1 MPTIDEL
8 LKARAARQAQA
19 KVQSQGA
26 PTAPKVEPTTTPT
39 STPTSKVEAKVETK
53 PTPKVEP
60 NSGALPPYAP
70 ALQDRLKGLADE
82 EDYMDVELS
91 AQSLAE
97 TMSAVMAIPYPPD
110 VFIDQCVEYAS
121 QALENQ
127 KRVYMQRVLSGERQ
141 SGKRDKKKAVAVAMT
156 ITNLD
161 NLFD

>member
-19 KVQSQGA
+19 KVQDA
-26 PTAPKVEPTTTPT
+26 PTVQKVEPIAQPTPQPTTP
-39 STPTSKVEAKVETK
+39 K
-53 PTPKVEP
+53 PD
-60 NSGALPPYAP
+60 NLPPYAP

>member
-19 KVQSQGA
+19 KAQSQSA
-26 PTAPKVEPTTTPT
+26 PTAPKVEPI
-39 STPTSKVEAKVETK
+39 AK
-53 PTPKVEP
+53 PTPQP
-60 NSGALPPYAP
+60 TTPSSDNLPTYAP
-70 ALQDRLKGLADE
+70 ALQDRLKSLADE

-127 KRVYMQRVLSGERQ
+127 KRVYMRRVLSGERQ

>member
-19 KVQSQGA
+19 KAQSQSAQEAKPA
-26 PTAPKVEPTTTPT
+26 PAPVSKVEP
-39 STPTSKVEAKVETK
+39 K
-53 PTPKVEP
+53 PQP
-60 NSGALPPYAP
+60 SSDSLPQYAP
-70 ALQDRLKGLADE
+70 ALQDRLKSLADE

>member
-19 KVQSQGA
+19 KAQSRSQSA
-26 PTAPKVEPTTTPT
+26 PEAQKVETTTAPK
-39 STPTSKVEAKVETK
+39 
-53 PTPKVEP
+53 PKVEP
-60 NSGALPPYAP
+60 NSAALPPYAP
-70 ALQDRLKGLADE
+70 ALQDRLKNLADE

>member
-19 KVQSQGA
+19 KAQSQSAQEAKPA
-26 PTAPKVEPTTTPT
+26 PAPVPKVEP
-39 STPTSKVEAKVETK
+39 K
-53 PTPKVEP
+53 PQP
-60 NSGALPPYAP
+60 SSDSLPQYAP
-70 ALQDRLKGLADE
+70 ALQDRLKSLADE

-141 SGKRDKKKAVAVAMT
+141 SGKRDKRKAVAVAMT

>member
-19 KVQSQGA
+19 KAQSQS
-26 PTAPKVEPTTTPT
+26 APKVEPI
-39 STPTSKVEAKVETK
+39 AQ
-53 PTPKVEP
+53 PTPEP
-60 NSGALPPYAP
+60 KPQPSSDSLPTYAP
-70 ALQDRLKGLADE
+70 ALQDRLKNLADE

>member
-8 LKARAARQAQA
+8 LKARAARQAHA
-19 KVQSQGA
+19 KAQSA
-26 PTAPKVEPTTTPT
+26 PEAKPAPAPAPA
-39 STPTSKVEAKVETK
+39 PTSKVE
-53 PTPKVEP
+53 PQPQPKD
-60 NSGALPPYAP
+60 NSAGLPAYAP
-70 ALQDRLKGLADE
+70 ALQDRLKNLADE

>member
-19 KVQSQGA
+19 KAQSQSVPEAKPA
-26 PTAPKVEPTTTPT
+26 PAPSPAPKVEPTPQ
-39 STPTSKVEAKVETK
+39 
-53 PTPKVEP
+53 PKD

-70 ALQDRLKGLADE
+70 ALQDRLKNLADE

>member
-19 KVQSQGA
+19 KAQSA
-26 PTAPKVEPTTTPT
+26 PTAQKVEPI
-39 STPTSKVEAKVETK
+39 AQ
-53 PTPKVEP
+53 PTPEP
-60 NSGALPPYAP
+60 KPQPSSDSLPTYAP
-70 ALQDRLKGLADE
+70 ALQDRLKSLADE

>member
-19 KVQSQGA
+19 KAQSAQEA
-26 PTAPKVEPTTTPT
+26 QKVEPIAQQTPQ
-39 STPTSKVEAKVETK
+39 PK
-53 PTPKVEP
+53 PQPSSD
-60 NSGALPPYAP
+60 NLPPYAP
-70 ALQDRLKGLADE
+70 ALQERLKNLADE

>member
-19 KVQSQGA
+19 KAQSLSA
-26 PTAPKVEPTTTPT
+26 PQVETKVEPKPT
-39 STPTSKVEAKVETK
+39 SEPT
-53 PTPKVEP
+53 
-60 NSGALPPYAP
+60 NGLPQYAP
-70 ALQDRLKGLADE
+70 VLQNRLKDLADE
-82 EDYMDVELS
+82 EDFMDVELS

-110 VFIDQCVEYAS
+110 VFIDPCIEYAS

-161 NLFD
+161 DLFT

>member
-26 PTAPKVEPTTTPT
+26 PMAPKVEPTTAF
-39 STPTSKVEAKVETK
+39 TPTSKVEAKVE
-53 PTPKVEP
+53 PKD

-70 ALQDRLKGLADE
+70 ALQDRLKSLADE

>member
-19 KVQSQGA
+19 KVQSQSQSQ
-26 PTAPKVEPTTTPT
+26 P
-39 STPTSKVEAKVETK
+39 EAK
-53 PTPKVEP
+53 PTPQPTLDRHEP
-60 NSGALPPYAP
+60 TLSPQASMLPTYAP
-70 ALQDRLKGLADE
+70 ALQERLKNLADE

>member
-19 KVQSQGA
+19 KAQDA
-26 PTAPKVEPTTTPT
+26 PTAQKVEPIAQPTPQPTTPQ
-39 STPTSKVEAKVETK
+39 
-53 PTPKVEP
+53 PKD

-70 ALQDRLKGLADE
+70 ALQERLKSLADE

>member
-19 KVQSQGA
+19 KAQSQ
-26 PTAPKVEPTTTPT
+26 
-39 STPTSKVEAKVETK
+39 STPEAQKVETTTT

-60 NSGALPPYAP
+60 KPQPSSDNLPPYAP
-70 ALQDRLKGLADE
+70 ALQDRLKSLADE

>member
-19 KVQSQGA
+19 KVQSQSQSQ
-26 PTAPKVEPTTTPT
+26 P
-39 STPTSKVEAKVETK
+39 EAK
-53 PTPKVEP
+53 PTPQPTLDRHEP
-60 NSGALPPYAP
+60 TLSPQASMLPAYAP
-70 ALQDRLKGLADE
+70 ALQERLKNLADE

>member
-19 KVQSQGA
+19 KAQSAPGA
-26 PTAPKVEPTTTPT
+26 KPAPA
-39 STPTSKVEAKVETK
+39 PTSKVEPK
-53 PTPKVEP
+53 PQP
-60 NSGALPPYAP
+60 SSDSLPQYAP
-70 ALQDRLKGLADE
+70 ALQDRLKSLADE

>member
-19 KVQSQGA
+19 KAQSAQEA
-26 PTAPKVEPTTTPT
+26 QKVEPI
-39 STPTSKVEAKVETK
+39 AQ
-53 PTPKVEP
+53 PTPEP
-60 NSGALPPYAP
+60 KPQPSSDSLPQYAP
-70 ALQDRLKGLADE
+70 ALQERLKNLADE

>member
-19 KVQSQGA
+19 KAQSA
-26 PTAPKVEPTTTPT
+26 PTAPKVEPIAQPASQPTTP
-39 STPTSKVEAKVETK
+39 K
-53 PTPKVEP
+53 PD
-60 NSGALPPYAP
+60 NLPPYAP
-70 ALQDRLKGLADE
+70 ALQDRLKSLADE

-141 SGKRDKKKAVAVAMT
+141 SGKRDKKKAVAAAMT

>member
-19 KVQSQGA
+19 KAQSQSA
-26 PTAPKVEPTTTPT
+26 P
-39 STPTSKVEAKVETK
+39 EAKQAPA

-60 NSGALPPYAP
+60 TSAALPQYAP
-70 ALQDRLKGLADE
+70 ALQDRLKNLADE

>member
-19 KVQSQGA
+19 KVQSVPEA
-26 PTAPKVEPTTTPT
+26 KPKVEPIAQPTPQPTTP
-39 STPTSKVEAKVETK
+39 K
-53 PTPKVEP
+53 PA
-60 NSGALPPYAP
+60 SDSLPAYAP
-70 ALQDRLKGLADE
+70 ALQDRLKNLADE

>member
-19 KVQSQGA
+19 KAQSAQ
-26 PTAPKVEPTTTPT
+26 
-39 STPTSKVEAKVETK
+39 EAKPAPA

-60 NSGALPPYAP
+60 KPQPSSDSLPQYAP
-70 ALQDRLKGLADE
+70 ALQDRLKNLADE

-110 VFIDQCVEYAS
+110 IFIDQCVEYAS

>member
-19 KVQSQGA
+19 KVQSQSA
-26 PTAPKVEPTTTPT
+26 QEAQKVEPKVEP
-39 STPTSKVEAKVETK
+39 K
-53 PTPKVEP
+53 PQPSSD
-60 NSGALPPYAP
+60 NLPPYAP
-70 ALQDRLKGLADE
+70 ALQDRLKNLADE

>member
-19 KVQSQGA
+19 KAQSQSA
-26 PTAPKVEPTTTPT
+26 PTAQKVEPI
-39 STPTSKVEAKVETK
+39 AQ
-53 PTPKVEP
+53 PTPQPKP
-60 NSGALPPYAP
+60 QPASDNLPPYAP
-70 ALQDRLKGLADE
+70 ALQDRLKNLADE

>member
-19 KVQSQGA
+19 KVQSA
-26 PTAPKVEPTTTPT
+26 PTAQKVEPIAQPTPQPTTPK
-39 STPTSKVEAKVETK
+39 SD
-53 PTPKVEP
+53 
-60 NSGALPPYAP
+60 NLPPYAP
-70 ALQDRLKGLADE
+70 ALQERLKSLADE

>member
-19 KVQSQGA
+19 KAQSQSA
-26 PTAPKVEPTTTPT
+26 PTAPKVEPIAQPTPQPTTP
-39 STPTSKVEAKVETK
+39 SSD
-53 PTPKVEP
+53 
-60 NSGALPPYAP
+60 SLPQYAP
-70 ALQDRLKGLADE
+70 ALQDRLKSLADE

>member
-19 KVQSQGA
+19 KVQSQSA
-26 PTAPKVEPTTTPT
+26 PEAKPKVEPI
-39 STPTSKVEAKVETK
+39 AQ
-53 PTPKVEP
+53 PTPQSKP
-60 NSGALPPYAP
+60 QPSSDNLPPYAP
-70 ALQDRLKGLADE
+70 ALQDRLKNLADE

>member
-19 KVQSQGA
+19 KAQSQSA
-26 PTAPKVEPTTTPT
+26 PTAQKVEPIAQPTPQPTTP
-39 STPTSKVEAKVETK
+39 SSD
-53 PTPKVEP
+53 
-60 NSGALPPYAP
+60 SLPPYAP
-70 ALQDRLKGLADE
+70 ALQDRLKSLADE

-156 ITNLD
+156 STKLD
-161 NLFD
+161 NLFA

>member
-26 PTAPKVEPTTTPT
+26 PTAPKVEPTTAPT
-39 STPTSKVEAKVETK
+39 LDPHEPTLSPQTM
-53 PTPKVEP
+53 
-60 NSGALPPYAP
+60 ALPPYAP
-70 ALQDRLKGLADE
+70 ALQERLKGLADE

>member
-19 KVQSQGA
+19 KVQGA
-26 PTAPKVEPTTTPT
+26 PTAPRVEPTTTPT
-39 STPTSKVEAKVETK
+39 SASTSKVEPQPK
-53 PTPKVEP
+53 PQPKLD
-60 NSGALPPYAP
+60 NLPPYAP
-70 ALQDRLKGLADE
+70 ALQDRLKALADE

>member
-8 LKARAARQAQA
+8 LKARAARQAQVKA
-19 KVQSQGA
+19 QSQSAQEAKPAPA
-26 PTAPKVEPTTTPT
+26 PTPKVET
-39 STPTSKVEAKVETK
+39 
-53 PTPKVEP
+53 KVEP

-70 ALQDRLKGLADE
+70 ALQDRLKNLADE

>member
-19 KVQSQGA
+19 KVQSQSA
-26 PTAPKVEPTTTPT
+26 PEAQRVEPIAQPTPQPTTP
-39 STPTSKVEAKVETK
+39 K
-53 PTPKVEP
+53 PA
-60 NSGALPPYAP
+60 SDSLPAYAP
-70 ALQDRLKGLADE
+70 ALQERLKNLADE

>member
-26 PTAPKVEPTTTPT
+26 PTAQKVEPATVPT
-39 STPTSKVEAKVETK
+39 IDRHEPTLSPQA
-53 PTPKVEP
+53 
-60 NSGALPPYAP
+60 SMLPAYAP
-70 ALQDRLKGLADE
+70 ALQERLKGLADE

>member
-8 LKARAARQAQA
+8 LKARAARQAQVKA
-19 KVQSQGA
+19 QSQSQSA
-26 PTAPKVEPTTTPT
+26 QEVQKVEPVAQPAPQPTTP
-39 STPTSKVEAKVETK
+39 SSDNLPT
-53 PTPKVEP
+53 
-60 NSGALPPYAP
+60 YAP
-70 ALQDRLKGLADE
+70 ALQDRLKNLADE

>member
-1 MPTIDEL
+1 
-8 LKARAARQAQA
+8 
-19 KVQSQGA
+19 
-26 PTAPKVEPTTTPT
+26 
-39 STPTSKVEAKVETK
+39 
-53 PTPKVEP
+53 
-60 NSGALPPYAP
+60 
-70 ALQDRLKGLADE
+70 
-82 EDYMDVELS
+82 MDVELS

-110 VFIDQCVEYAS
+110 VFINQCVEYAS

>member
-19 KVQSQGA
+19 KAQSAQEAKPA
-26 PTAPKVEPTTTPT
+26 PA
-39 STPTSKVEAKVETK
+39 PTSKVEPK
-53 PTPKVEP
+53 PQP
-60 NSGALPPYAP
+60 SSDSLPTYAP
-70 ALQDRLKGLADE
+70 ALQDRLKSLADE

>member
-8 LKARAARQAQA
+8 LKARAARQAQVKA
-19 KVQSQGA
+19 QSQSQSA
-26 PTAPKVEPTTTPT
+26 Q
-39 STPTSKVEAKVETK
+39 EAKPAPA
-53 PTPKVEP
+53 PTPKVETKVETKVEP
-60 NSGALPPYAP
+60 TSGALPPYAP
-70 ALQDRLKGLADE
+70 ALQDRLKNLADE

>member
-19 KVQSQGA
+19 KAQSQSA
-26 PTAPKVEPTTTPT
+26 PMAQKVEPI
-39 STPTSKVEAKVETK
+39 AQ
-53 PTPKVEP
+53 PTPEP
-60 NSGALPPYAP
+60 KPQPAQDNLPTYAP
-70 ALQDRLKGLADE
+70 ALQDRLKSLADE

>member
-19 KVQSQGA
+19 KVQSQSQSQSQPEVK
-26 PTAPKVEPTTTPT
+26 PTTVPTIDRHEPTLSPQTM
-39 STPTSKVEAKVETK
+39 
-53 PTPKVEP
+53 
-60 NSGALPPYAP
+60 ALPPYAP
-70 ALQDRLKGLADE
+70 ALQDRLKNLADE

>member
-19 KVQSQGA
+19 KAQSQSAQEAKPA
-26 PTAPKVEPTTTPT
+26 PAPAPAPKVEPKPQPSSDNLPT
-39 STPTSKVEAKVETK
+39 
-53 PTPKVEP
+53 
-60 NSGALPPYAP
+60 YAP
-70 ALQDRLKGLADE
+70 ALQDRLKNLADE